1 MRVTVLARAGAR
13 ADSVEEG
20 ADGRL
25 LVRVKA
31 PAREGKANRA
41 IQEALSRHFG
51 VPKTA
56 VSLVS
61 GGRGRMKIFE
71 VAL

>member
-1 MRVTVLARAGAR
+1 MRVTVEARAGAR
-13 ADSVEEG
+13 AESVEEVAG
-20 ADGRL
+20 GRL
-25 LVRVKA
+25 LIRVKA

-41 IQEALSRHFG
+41 IQEALGRHYK

-61 GGRGRMKIFE
+61 GGRGRMKIFDI
-71 VAL
+71 AL